1 MRHVEYVL
9 TRAHLVWNRAFDWE
23 SRDSDEDPDDFPGPV
38 GDRHMRALAKP
49 YGRAMGSGID
59 AVRDT
64 SSPKECHRAAD
75 AFAYLGLPDL
85 AEMFRRLADIALSAE
100 DGGRNWP
107 SDQAFWGLEN
117 ALEGAFERKYA
128 ESPEDF
134 EPIPADGVERRHGSW
149 PDVDRICLGELLVH
163 ERMVEC
169 SRGEGCRGQP
179 PGMKH
184 SRSSLHTDAD
194 CDLCPSGPAWP
205 WTS

>member
-1 MRHVEYVL
+1 MRHVEYAL
-9 TRAHLVWNRAFDWE
+9 TRADLVWNRAFDWE
-23 SRDSDEDPDDFPGPV
+23 SLDPDEDPDDFAGSV

-49 YGRAMGSGID
+49 YGRVMGSGID
-59 AVRDT
+59 SVRDT

-85 AEMFRRLADIALSAE
+85 AEMFRRLADVALSAE
-100 DGGRNWP
+100 DGGRGWP

-134 EPIPADGVERRHGSW
+134 EPVPADGVERRHGSW
-149 PDVDRICLGELLVH
+149 PDGDRVCLGELLVH
-163 ERMVEC
+163 ERTVEC
-169 SRGEGCRGQP
+169 SRGERCPGLR

-184 SRSSLHTDAD
+184 SRSRLHADA
-194 CDLCPSGPAWP
+194 G
-205 WTS
+205 